1 MNRGEIFWV
10 DLAPPGGSE
19 PGFRRPVLVVQSNAF
34 TRSRIATVVVASIT
48 SNLRLADAPGN
59 VLVKRRRSGLAYDS
73 VVNVS
78 QLTTLDKARFR
89 ESCGRLTAEQLRL
102 VDDGLRSVL
111 SLSGQ

>member
-1 MNRGEIFWV
+1 
-10 DLAPPGGSE
+10 
-19 PGFRRPVLVVQSNAF
+19 VLVVQSNAF

-48 SNLRLADAPGN
+48 SNLRLAGAPGN

-89 ESCGRLTAEQLRL
+89 ASCGRLTAEQLRL

-111 SLSGQ
+111 SLFA